1 MELGCSTLLYGGF
14 PVEVAL
20 EHISRAG
27 YRAIELATIPGMGD
41 HLSQEVYQSPT
52 LLKELSRK
60 IADSGLALESIGAST
75 NLLNPDARQ
84 RFIRL
89 MEVGGVLGAPAI
101 TTGSGGVSDDEESFK
116 TVVNLLNELSRVV
129 RETGV
134 KISIKPHV
142 NCAVYST
149 RTALRLMEHV
159 DPNYIG
165 LNVDASHLWRTPEQ
179 ENPEETIP
187 SLLPYLCTARIRDTK
202 GREKP
207 IGSVEDQIPGGGAMN
222 LPAIIAAFK
231 KKPDLKYLTLEIVGT
246 KDFPLEKVDDVVR
259 RCYQALAPLV
269 ESA

>member
-27 YRAIELATIPGMGD
+27 YRAIELAAIPGMGD

-60 IADSGLALESIGAST
+60 IADSGLTLESIGAST

-222 LPAIIAAFK
+222 LPAII
-231 KKPDLKYLTLEIVGT
+231 
-246 KDFPLEKVDDVVR
+246 
-259 RCYQALAPLV
+259 
-269 ESA
+269 

>member
-14 PVEVAL
+14 PVDVAL
-20 EHISRAG
+20 DHIARFG
-27 YRAIELATIPGMGD
+27 YKAIELAAIPGMGD
-41 HLSQEVYQSPT
+41 HLSQEIYQSPT
-52 LLKELSRK
+52 LLKDLGKK
-60 IADSGLALESIGAST
+60 ISDRGLALESIGAST
-75 NLLNPDARQ
+75 DLLNPDARL

-89 MEVGGVLGAPAI
+89 MEAGSVLGAPAI

-116 TVVNLLNELSRVV
+116 MVVNILNELSRVV

-142 NCAVYST
+142 NAAVYST

-159 DPNYIG
+159 DPAYIG

-187 SLLPYLCTARIRDTK
+187 LLLPYLCTARIRDTK

-207 IGSVEDQIPGGGAMN
+207 IGSVEHQIPGGGAMK
-222 LPAIIAAFK
+222 LPAIVSVFK
-231 KKPDLKYLTLEIVGT
+231 TKPDLKYLTLEIVGT
-246 KDFPLEKVDDVVR
+246 KDFSLEQVDDVVL
-259 RCYQALAPLV
+259 RCYRALAPLV
-269 ESA
+269 A